1 MANGAS
7 VESVNLSA
15 KRGPA
20 ILEVAAQDRD
30 LWRRGGDV
38 IVAAFVLWLVPS
50 IGLILKYTGLVGLI
64 FLPLA
69 GLSAIIVLA
78 AILCRRTMDL
88 SARWLVAA
96 GGLAVLLFAVFYP
109 LAHSGILGPG
119 SDRDDGLNVALH
131 ALMDLHDPYRM
142 TSFLGNP
149 LTPMPGALILALP
162 FYLIGNSALQN
173 LFWVPVFFWWA
184 QKWLGATSAA
194 LWCVLVF
201 IVGCPA
207 SLRDF
212 VTGGDYLVNALYVAI
227 AMDFAFLALHDER
240 KWYMY
245 AAVIF
250 LSVAISSRPIYAM
263 AVPVLAG
270 TIFQFRGWRRM
281 VEFLALVGLACAVLN
296 GPLYFHDPSHFPIGH
311 IARKIS
317 DIPSSFHAPLV
328 LPAIGALIGLCSF
341 FIRMDRAR
349 IFGLTALSLVPLFY
363 VVLIHRLLVTPLLA
377 GVSSFEYSLPVSIFG
392 GIWVSDRFAT
402 KFGLAGRRQGNE
414 TW

>member
-1 MANGAS
+1 
-7 VESVNLSA
+7 
-15 KRGPA
+15 
-20 ILEVAAQDRD
+20 VAAQDRD

-38 IVAAFVLWLVPS
+38 VAAAFVLWLVPS
-50 IGLILKYTGLVGLI
+50 IALILKYAGPAGLI
-64 FLPLA
+64 FVPLA
-69 GLSAIIVLA
+69 GLTAIIVLA
-78 AILCRRTMDL
+78 AILCRRTTDL
-88 SARWLVAA
+88 SARWLVGAC
-96 GGLAVLLFAVFYP
+96 GLAVLLFAVFYP

-131 ALMDLHDPYRM
+131 ALTGLHDPYRM
-142 TSFLGNP
+142 TSFLGNR

-162 FYLIGNSALQN
+162 FYLIGNCAFQN

-184 QKWLGATSAA
+184 QKWFGATSAA

-227 AMDFAFLALHDER
+227 AMDIAFVALISER
-240 KWYMY
+240 KWYLY
-245 AAVIF
+245 AAAIF

-263 AVPVLAG
+263 TVPVLAG
-270 TIFQFRGWRRM
+270 TVFQFRGWRRM
-281 VEFLALVGLACAVLN
+281 VEFLVLVGLACAVLN
-296 GPLYFHDPSHFPIGH
+296 GPLYFHDPSHFPTVH
-311 IARKIS
+311 LAKKTA

-328 LPAIGALIGLCSF
+328 LPAIGALIGFCSF

-363 VVLIHRLLVTPLLA
+363 VVLIYRVLMTHLLPGGT
-377 GVSSFEYSLPVSIFG
+377 SFEYSLPISIFG

-402 KFGLAGRRQGNE
+402 KFGLPGRTAGDLRTVLQPCRDESELLGAKHIR
-414 TW
+414 TY